1 MPRVDDRKSR
11 LAFEERQ
18 LQEERTEPLPYLFP
32 FIGASGQDPHRSRP
46 WAPRIFSQ
54 LK

>member
-18 LQEERTEPLPYLFP
+18 LREERTEHLPYFFRFLP
-32 FIGASGQDPHRSRP
+32 ARVDRVRP
-46 WAPRIFSQ
+46 PVDHWQHESF
-54 LK
+54 LN